1 MLRLSFV
8 SQKLAFRRVIRS
20 INWDLM
26 SYFQIQWNPV
36 NTVTNGPKKL
46 AVLTGDRNKVFFT
59 RKCKAVLP
67 GGQKPMAAL
76 RSNRISEVAVRQGF
90 TVIHEN
96 V

>member
-1 MLRLSFV
+1 
-8 SQKLAFRRVIRS
+8 
-20 INWDLM
+20 M